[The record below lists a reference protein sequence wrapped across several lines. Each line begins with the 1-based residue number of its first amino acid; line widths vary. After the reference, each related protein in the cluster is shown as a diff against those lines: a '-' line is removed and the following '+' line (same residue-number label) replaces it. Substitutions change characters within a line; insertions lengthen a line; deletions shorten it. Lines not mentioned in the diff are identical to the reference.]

1 MSFEKLVEQIIREAM
16 AKGEFDNL
24 AGRGHSIDLD
34 SYFALPEHLRAG
46 YAVLKNA
53 GVIPVEVEL
62 LKEVQDL
69 RMALS
74 RCTDEL
80 ENRGIRKKIDEK
92 LMKYT
97 LMRERYK
104 ERR

>member
-1 MSFEKLVEQIIREAM
+1 MSFEKLVEQIISEAM
-16 AKGEFDNL
+16 AKGEFDDL
-24 AGRGHSIDLD
+24 AGRGHSIDLN

-53 GVIPVEVEL
+53 GVIPMEVEL

-69 RMALS
+69 RVALS
-74 RCTDEL
+74 QCTDEE
-80 ENRGIRKKIDEK
+80 ENRGIRKKIEEK

-104 ERR
+104 